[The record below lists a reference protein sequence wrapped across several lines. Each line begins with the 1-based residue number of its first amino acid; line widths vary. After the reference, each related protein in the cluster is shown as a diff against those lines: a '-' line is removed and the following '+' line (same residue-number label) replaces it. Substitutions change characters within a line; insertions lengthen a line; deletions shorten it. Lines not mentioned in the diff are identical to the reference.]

1 MNERFPARE
10 SCRGAEREVII
21 RSTMNEQEP
30 PPIKYPPWVRK
41 EILLPILGFTLLGLV
56 VGNYLVFRS
65 INKERRYSPA
75 EYGPMDHAP
84 ATPSATTNAAAVTNS
99 AMPKP

>member
-1 MNERFPARE
+1 MNEP
-10 SCRGAEREVII
+10 
-21 RSTMNEQEP
+21 TP

-41 EILLPILGFTLLGLV
+41 EILLPVLGFALLGLV

-65 INKERRYSPA
+65 IRKERRYSPV

-84 ATPSATTNAAAVTNS
+84 ATPAATTNAATVSNTAL
-99 AMPKP
+99 PIP